1 MNTWV
6 YRIESGR
13 AYYEDVFERGMIYAI
28 KSYRGNFRVHNVHF
42 LRFYAFDNLI
52 RLFRFALSCLKI
64 LGQFSDNKSYAESH
78 PIVRKLLIHWYS
90 MRYRINI
97 Y

>member
-28 KSYRGNFRVHNVHF
+28 KSYRGNFHVHNVHF
-42 LRFYAFDNLI
+42 LCFYDFDNLI
-52 RLFRFALSCLKI
+52 RFINYFALICLKI
-64 LGQFSDNKSYAESH
+64 FSDNFLIIKVEFYL
-78 PIVRKLLIHWYS
+78 IIIKLLIH
-90 MRYRINI
+90 
-97 Y
+97 

>member
-28 KSYRGNFRVHNVHF
+28 KSYRGNFRVHNVYF
-42 LRFYAFDNLI
+42 LRF
-52 RLFRFALSCLKI
+52 
-64 LGQFSDNKSYAESH
+64 
-78 PIVRKLLIHWYS
+78 
-90 MRYRINI
+90 
-97 Y
+97 

>member
-13 AYYEDVFERGMIYAI
+13 AYYEDVFERGMIYVI

-42 LRFYAFDNLI
+42 LCFYDFDNPI
-52 RLFRFALSCLKI
+52 RLLITSIARFALICLENLRAI
-64 LGQFSDNKSYAESH
+64 F
-78 PIVRKLLIHWYS
+78 
-90 MRYRINI
+90 
-97 Y
+97 